1 VPWLGSLD
9 GDLHAAALVLGS
21 VEELLSFPAQA
32 QPFTPERGGDR
43 SGVLGKL
50 RTCRH
55 ELAGM
60 VFNPSAK
67 EIVRGLGYRPFRK
80 IGACLAE
87 LLSEVSDLDTW
98 LRAQLATKADS
109 SVSDGD
115 RLATLHQPI
124 DLGNTLGDLSGPT
137 AIALWKAVED
147 IFGNEVM
154 HR

>member
-1 VPWLGSLD
+1 VSWLGSLD
-9 GDLHAAALVLGS
+9 SDLHAAALVLGS

-43 SGVLGKL
+43 PGMLGKL

-55 ELAGM
+55 ELAG
-60 VFNPSAK
+60 VVLDPAAK
-67 EIVRGLGYRPFRK
+67 EIVRGLRYGPFRK

-87 LLSEVSDLDTW
+87 LLGEVSDLDTW
-98 LRAQLATKADS
+98 LRAELTAKADR

-124 DLGNTLGDLSGPT
+124 DLANTLSDLSGPT
-137 AIALWKAVED
+137 AISLWKAIED